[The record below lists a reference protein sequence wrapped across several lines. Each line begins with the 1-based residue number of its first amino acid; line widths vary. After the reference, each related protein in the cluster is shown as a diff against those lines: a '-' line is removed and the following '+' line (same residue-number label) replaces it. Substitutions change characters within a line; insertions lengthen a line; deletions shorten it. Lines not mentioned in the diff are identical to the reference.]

1 MRGLWFI
8 LVAIPF
14 ISNANSRV
22 ELSGAY
28 TREDSIALMEAF
40 DKAMTAV
47 DMLNREI
54 EEIASLP
61 SSERETAWNRSAHL
75 GYWLG
80 SHEKMKKAF
89 KIIRRIHKRFQ
100 GKVEFKIK
108 KENKGR
114 CKGWISAW
122 TIPYGKSKIRLC
134 EDFFL
139 YRTHLQEKVIVHEMG
154 HEAGLPFHHRI
165 HGCRSARRAAG
176 ITRRNLAKRSPENYA
191 WLAMSFLGKSC
202 DF

>member
-75 GYWLG
+75 GYWHMYITVVQLASPAIHNKDN
-80 SHEKMKKAF
+80 SHIF
-89 KIIRRIHKRFQ
+89 
-100 GKVEFKIK
+100 
-108 KENKGR
+108 
-114 CKGWISAW
+114 
-122 TIPYGKSKIRLC
+122 
-134 EDFFL
+134 
-139 YRTHLQEKVIVHEMG
+139 
-154 HEAGLPFHHRI
+154 
-165 HGCRSARRAAG
+165 
-176 ITRRNLAKRSPENYA
+176 
-191 WLAMSFLGKSC
+191 
-202 DF
+202 

>member
-1 MRGLWFI
+1 M
-8 LVAIPF
+8 V
-14 ISNANSRV
+14 V
-22 ELSGAY
+22 LSGDY
-28 TREDSIALMEAF
+28 TAKDSIAVMEAF
-40 DKAMTAV
+40 EKARRAV
-47 DMLNREI
+47 SMVNSEI
-54 EEIASLP
+54 QSIADLPKEERVA
-61 SSERETAWNRSAHL
+61 AWNRSAHL

-80 SHEKMKKAF
+80 SHQKMKKCF
-89 KIIRRIHKRFQ
+89 RIVERIHRRFQ

-108 KENKGR
+108 KENRGR

-139 YRTHLQEKVIVHEMG
+139 YRTHLQEKVLVHEMG

-176 ITRRNLAKRSPENYA
+176 ITRRNVAKRSPENYA
-191 WLAMSFLGKSC
+191 WLAMSFMAMSC